1 MRTLR
6 KNKQSMM
13 YALQLGTVPIYQ
25 TDNDGNVI
33 YDHYEDS
40 EGNIIDYVDEN
51 GNKTPLY
58 TGEEEIVFS
67 TPQPFMAN
75 ISESGG
81 ESTALEY
88 GLSPEDYT
96 AVLVIA
102 KNAVPLVEGALIWA
116 NSKPKYKYGGEEVTY
131 DIGGKEVTTTAPEQT
146 SADYMVKKTPKMPL
160 NFAKILLDAIVK

>member
-6 KNKQSMM
+6 KNQQSMM
-13 YALQLGTVPIYQ
+13 YSLQLGTAPIYQ
-25 TDNDGNVI
+25 TDEDGNI
-33 YDHYEDS
+33 LYYKDS
-40 EGNIIDYVDEN
+40 EGN
-51 GNKTPLY
+51 KTPFE
-58 TGEEEIVFS
+58 TGGKDIIFS

-75 ISESGG
+75 ISEFGG

-116 NSKPKYKYGGEEVTY
+116 NSEPEYKYGGEEVTY
-131 DIGGKEVTTTAPEQT
+131 EIDGKEVTTTAPEQT
-146 SADYMVKKTPKMPL
+146 SADYMVKKVPKMPL
-160 NFAKILLDAIVK
+160 NFAKILLDAVVK

>member
-6 KNKQSMM
+6 KNKQRMM

-25 TDNDGNVI
+25 TDEDGNI
-33 YDHYEDS
+33 LYYEDS
-40 EGNIIDYVDEN
+40 EGNKIPLETGDEDII
-51 GNKTPLY
+51 
-58 TGEEEIVFS
+58 FS

-96 AVLVIA
+96 AVLVVA
-102 KNAVPLVEGALIWA
+102 KNAVPLVEGSLIWA
-116 NSKPKYKYGGEEVTY
+116 NSKPEYKYGGKEVTY
-131 DIGGKEVTTTAPEQT
+131 EIDGKEVTTTAPEQT

-160 NFAKILLDAIVK
+160 NFAKILLDAVVK

>member
-25 TDNDGNVI
+25 TDEDGNII
-33 YDHYEDS
+33 YYEDS
-40 EGNIIDYVDEN
+40 D
-51 GNKTPLY
+51 GNKIPLE
-58 TGEEEIVFS
+58 TGDEDIIFS
-67 TPQPFMAN
+67 APQPFMAN

-96 AVLVIA
+96 AVLLIQ
-102 KNAVPLVEGALIWA
+102 KNSYPLVEGALIWA
-116 NSKPKYKYGGEEVTY
+116 NSEPEYKYGGEEVTY
-131 DIGGKEVTTTAPEQT
+131 EIDGKEVTTTAPEQT
-146 SADYMVKKTPKMPL
+146 SADYMVKKVPKMPL
-160 NFAKILLDAIVK
+160 NFAKILLDAVVK

>member
-13 YALQLGTVPIYQ
+13 YALQLGTVPVYQ
-25 TDNDGNVI
+25 TDEDENII

-40 EGNIIDYVDEN
+40 EGNIIYYLDDN
-51 GNKTPLY
+51 GNKIPLE
-58 TGEEEIVFS
+58 TGEKEIVFS

-88 GLSPEDYT
+88 GFSPEDYT
-96 AVLVIA
+96 AVLVIS
-102 KNAVPLVEGALIWA
+102 KNSVPLVEGALIWA
-116 NSKPKYKYGGEEVTY
+116 NSKPEYKYGGEEVTY
-131 DIGGKEVTTTAPEQT
+131 EIDGKTVTTVAPKPT
-146 SADYMVKKTPKMPL
+146 SADYMVKKVPKMPL
-160 NFAKILLDAIVK
+160 NFSKILLDAVVK

>member
-25 TDNDGNVI
+25 TDEDGNI
-33 YDHYEDS
+33 LYYEDS
-40 EGNIIDYVDEN
+40 EGNKIPLETGDEDII
-51 GNKTPLY
+51 
-58 TGEEEIVFS
+58 FS

-116 NSKPKYKYGGEEVTY
+116 NSKPEYKYGGEEVTY
-131 DIGGKEVTTTAPEQT
+131 EIDGKEVTTTAPEQT
-146 SADYMVKKTPKMPL
+146 SADYMVKKVPKMPL
-160 NFAKILLDAIVK
+160 NFAKILLDAVVK

>member
-6 KNKQSMM
+6 KNSQKMY
-13 YALQLGTVPIYQ
+13 YALQIGTVPIYQ
-25 TDNDGNVI
+25 TGEDGNI
-33 YDHYEDS
+33 LYYEDS
-40 EGNIIDYVDEN
+40 EGNKIPLETGDEDII
-51 GNKTPLY
+51 
-58 TGEEEIVFS
+58 FS

-116 NSKPKYKYGGEEVTY
+116 NSKPEYKYGGEEVTY
-131 DIGGKEVTTTAPEQT
+131 EIDGKEVTTTAPEQT
-146 SADYMVKKTPKMPL
+146 SADYMVKKVPKMPL
-160 NFAKILLDAIVK
+160 NFAKILLDAVVK

>member
-13 YALQLGTVPIYQ
+13 YALQLGEVPIYAR
-25 TDNDGNVI
+25 DEDGNII
-33 YDHYEDS
+33 YEHYEDS
-40 EGNIIDYVDEN
+40 DGNIIYILDDD
-51 GNKTPLY
+51 GNKIPIP
-58 TGEEEIVFS
+58 TGESEIIFS

-96 AVLVIA
+96 AVLVIT
-102 KNAVPLVEGALIWA
+102 KNAYPLVEGALIWA
-116 NSKPKYKYGGEEVTY
+116 NSKQEYKYGGKEVTY
-131 DIGGKEVTTTAPEQT
+131 EIDGKEVTTTAPEQT
-146 SADYMVKKTPKMPL
+146 SADYMVKKVPKMPL
-160 NFAKILLDAIVK
+160 NFTKILLDAVVK

>member
-25 TDNDGNVI
+25 TDEDGNVL
-33 YDHYEDS
+33 YYEDS
-40 EGNIIDYVDEN
+40 EGNKIPLETGDEDII
-51 GNKTPLY
+51 
-58 TGEEEIVFS
+58 FS
-67 TPQPFMAN
+67 TPQLFMAN

-116 NSKPKYKYGGEEVTY
+116 NSTPEYKYGGEEVTY
-131 DIGGKEVTTTAPEQT
+131 EIEGKEVTTTAPEQT
-146 SADYMVKKTPKMPL
+146 SADYMVKKAPKMPL
-160 NFAKILLDAIVK
+160 NFAKILLDAVVK

>member
-6 KNKQSMM
+6 KNQQPMM
-13 YALQLGTVPIYQ
+13 YALQLGEVPIYAR
-25 TDNDGNVI
+25 DEDGNII
-33 YDHYEDS
+33 YEHYEDS
-40 EGNIIDYVDEN
+40 DGNIIDYVDEN
-51 GNKTPLY
+51 GNKTPIP
-58 TGEEEIVFS
+58 TGEYEIIFS

-116 NSKPKYKYGGEEVTY
+116 NSKPEYKYGGEEVTY
-131 DIGGKEVTTTAPEQT
+131 EIDGKEVTTTAPEQT
-146 SADYMVKKTPKMPL
+146 SADYMVKKVPKMPL
-160 NFAKILLDAIVK
+160 NFAKILLDAVVK

>member
-13 YALQLGTVPIYQ
+13 YSLQLGTVPIYQ
-25 TDNDGNVI
+25 TDGDGNVI

-40 EGNIIDYVDEN
+40 DGNIIYYLDEN
-51 GNKTPLY
+51 GNKTPRY

-102 KNAVPLVEGALIWA
+102 KNAVQLVEGALIWA

-131 DIGGKEVTTTAPEQT
+131 EIDGKEVTTTVPEQT

-160 NFAKILLDAIVK
+160 NFAKILLDAVVK